1 MWENSVMELINN
13 TTKTLK
19 DDLSVE
25 IKQGSKAF
33 IAAVYFSIA
42 TGESYAL

>member
-1 MWENSVMELINN
+1 MELINN

-25 IKQGSKAF
+25 IKKGSKLSLRRLASLSMLF
-33 IAAVYFSIA
+33 RS
-42 TGESYAL
+42 

>member
-1 MWENSVMELINN
+1 MELINN

-25 IKQGSKAF
+25 IKQGSKLS
-33 IAAVYFSIA
+33 VHCGGLLLHYRTSK
-42 TGESYAL
+42 GGDE

>member
-1 MWENSVMELINN
+1 MELINN

-25 IKQGSKAF
+25 IKQGRKLSVHCGGLLLHYRTSK
-33 IAAVYFSIA
+33 
-42 TGESYAL
+42 GGDE

>member
-1 MWENSVMELINN
+1 MELINN

-25 IKQGSKAF
+25 IKKGSKLSLPLLVF
-33 IAAVYFSIA
+33 QFMHFRN
-42 TGESYAL
+42 

>member
-1 MWENSVMELINN
+1 MELINN

-25 IKQGSKAF
+25 IKQGRKVF
-33 IAAVYFSIA
+33 IAAV
-42 TGESYAL
+42 